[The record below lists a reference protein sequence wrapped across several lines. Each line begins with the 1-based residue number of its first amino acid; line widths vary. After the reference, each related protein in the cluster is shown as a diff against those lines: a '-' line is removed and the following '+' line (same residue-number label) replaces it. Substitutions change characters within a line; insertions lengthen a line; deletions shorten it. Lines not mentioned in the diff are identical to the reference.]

1 MPGREKRKRRKGR
14 ERRRQTGAPAVPSTE
29 HAGEVRKSKD
39 DLARER
45 LVPLEEGERP
55 LAVTIAAVVAGL
67 LVLSNLIGWAAG
79 IKIGGETPSAGA
91 VLPPAILMLVM
102 AVGMWKS
109 RYWAVLGFQTVL
121 AFLIV
126 FMALLL
132 VKAENLF
139 AVVATVSILA
149 GASTLFW
156 FLVQSLARLQMP
168 ERRPPTAR

>member
-14 ERRRQTGAPAVPSTE
+14 ERRRQVPVPVSVETRPAEP
-29 HAGEVRKSKD
+29 RKSKD
-39 DLARER
+39 DLAREQ

-55 LAVTIAAVVAGL
+55 AAVTVAAIIAGL
-67 LVLSNLIGWAAG
+67 LALSNLIGWVAG
-79 IKIGGETPSAGA
+79 IEIGDEKPSLGA

-102 AVGMWKS
+102 AVGMWHS

-132 VKAENLF
+132 VRAGNLF
-139 AVVATVSILA
+139 AVVVTVTIGTGA
-149 GASTLFW
+149 GILFW
-156 FLVQSLARLQMP
+156 LLVKSLARIQMP
-168 ERRPPTAR
+168 ERRPPN

>member
-109 RYWAVLGFQTVL
+109 RYWAVLGL
-121 AFLIV
+121 
-126 FMALLL
+126 
-132 VKAENLF
+132 
-139 AVVATVSILA
+139 
-149 GASTLFW
+149 
-156 FLVQSLARLQMP
+156 
-168 ERRPPTAR
+168 